1 MKVMEANGVALHYA
15 DVGPVDGPAI
25 VFANS
30 LGTDFRLWDDVV
42 RRLAGDFRIVRYDK
56 RGHGLSGCPR
66 GPCSAADLAAD
77 AASLMDGLGI
87 MDSLFVGISIGGMI
101 GQQLALA
108 RPDLVAAAVLSNT
121 GAKIGSAEMWDQRI
135 AAVRDGGVDAI
146 GDAVIERWF
155 SRDYRSR
162 NALHVR
168 AWREMLGRTPA
179 EGYAACCEAL
189 KHADLTREVAGLK
202 QPVLFIAGSED
213 GSTPPALVKGTA
225 DRIHGSR
232 FRLFEGAGH
241 LPCVEQPE
249 RYAETIFN
257 FGREV
262 GVL

>member
-15 DVGPVDGPAI
+15 DDGPAGGPAI

-30 LGTDFRLWDDVV
+30 LGTDFRLWDDVI
-42 RRLAGDFRIVRYDK
+42 RRMEGGFRIVRYDK
-56 RGHGLSGCPR
+56 RGHGLSGCPP
-66 GPCSAADLAAD
+66 GPCSVADLAAD
-77 AASLMDGLGI
+77 AAALMDGLGI
-87 MDSLFVGISIGGMI
+87 ANSLFVGISIGGMI
-101 GQQLALA
+101 AQQLALA

-135 AAVRDGGVDAI
+135 AAVKDGGVDAI

-155 SRDYRSR
+155 SGDYRGR
-162 NALHVR
+162 NALQVR

-179 EGYAACCEAL
+179 DGYAACCEAL
-189 KHADLTREVAGLK
+189 KHADLTGEVAGLK

-241 LPCVEQPE
+241 LPCVEQPGS
-249 RYAETIFN
+249 YAEMITA

>member
-1 MKVMEANGVALHYA
+1 MKVMRVNGVALHYA
-15 DVGPVDGPAI
+15 DKGPADGPVI

-42 RRLAGDFRIVRYDK
+42 RRLAGKFRIVRYDK
-56 RGHGLSGCPR
+56 RGHGLSGCPP
-66 GPCSAADLAAD
+66 GPCSVADLAAD
-77 AASLMDGLGI
+77 IASLMDELGI
-87 MDSLFVGISIGGMI
+87 ANSLFVGISIGGMI
-101 GQQLALA
+101 AQQLALA

-121 GAKIGSAEMWDQRI
+121 GSKIGSAEMWDQRI
-135 AAVRDGGVDAI
+135 AAVREGGVDAI

-155 SRDYRSR
+155 SQDYRSR
-162 NALHVR
+162 NALQVR

-179 EGYAACCEAL
+179 DGYAACCEAL
-189 KHADLTREVAGLK
+189 KRADLTGEVEGLK
-202 QPVLFIAGSED
+202 QPLLFIAGSED

-249 RYAETIFN
+249 RYAETIME
-257 FGREV
+257 FGREI

>member
-15 DVGPVDGPAI
+15 DKGPVDGSAI

-30 LGTDFRLWDDVV
+30 LGTDFRLWDDVI

-56 RGHGLSGCPR
+56 RGHGLSGCPP
-66 GPCSAADLAAD
+66 GPCTLTDLADD
-77 AASLMDGLGI
+77 AASLLDALNLRNVM
-87 MDSLFVGISIGGMI
+87 FVGISIGGMI
-101 GQQLALA
+101 AQQLALA

-121 GAKIGSAEMWDQRI
+121 GAQIGSAEMWDQRI
-135 AAVRDGGVDAI
+135 AAVRDGGVDTI

-155 SRDYRSR
+155 SPEFRRR
-162 NALHVR
+162 NALQVR

-179 EGYAACCEAL
+179 DGYAACCEAL
-189 KHADLTREVAGLK
+189 KRADLTGEVAGLK
-202 QPVLFIAGSED
+202 QPALFIAGSED

-249 RYAETIFN
+249 RYTEMILE
-257 FGREV
+257 FGRET